1 MDQFRPSKLWKQVPP
16 DRRLEAAR
24 AFWEDEHSGDQ
35 QAEALAAIAQQMK
48 FRPKSAAALPVEK
61 RARYLVGVPAV
72 SDLLASRLLV
82 AYHLAS
88 HRPML
93 GRFLDALGITHEHG
107 LIADEHVARPDK
119 ARLAGAAQQLR
130 AEFPEADVDLYFA
143 TLVAQ
148 DPEVWGD
155 LAEFVSAGSH

>member
-1 MDQFRPSKLWKQVPP
+1 MDRFRPSRLWKQVPP

-24 AFWEDEHSGDQ
+24 AFWNDEHSGTEQ
-35 QAEALAAIAQQMK
+35 TEAVVAIAQQLK
-48 FRPKSAAALPVEK
+48 FRPKSAAALPLEK
-61 RARYLVGVPAV
+61 RAKYLAGMSSV

-82 AYHLAS
+82 AHHLAA

-93 GRFLDALGITHEHG
+93 IRFMDALGIAHEDG

-119 ARLAGAAQQLR
+119 ARLESAARELR
-130 AEFPEADVDLYFA
+130 AEFPGADVDLYFS

-148 DPEVWGD
+148 DPETWSD
-155 LAEFVSAGSH
+155 LVEFVSADR